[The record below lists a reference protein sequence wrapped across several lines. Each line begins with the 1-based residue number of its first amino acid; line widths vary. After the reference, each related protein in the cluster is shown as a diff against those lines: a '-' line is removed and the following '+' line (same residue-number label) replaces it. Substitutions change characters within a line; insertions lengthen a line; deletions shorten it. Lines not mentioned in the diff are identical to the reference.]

1 MPGFSIRNPYFIIV
15 VCLVL
20 LVIGVSSLARMPV
33 DLFPPINLPE
43 VVVATFYSGMPP
55 QDIETDI
62 TDPLERFFTLASGI
76 DHMESRSLL
85 GVSIIRVYFQPG
97 TNADADV
104 TELSNLAL
112 ADLKRLPP
120 GTLPPVVLK
129 FDASS
134 LPVALVTVKGEGLNE
149 TQLHDYAQ
157 FQIRNQIAVVPGAEI
172 PPPFGGNYR
181 QIMVYVDPY
190 KLLSRQLSPMDVVG
204 AVNSSNLIL
213 PAGDVKIGPDDYYVY
228 SNSLVDNM
236 NQLNAVPVKTVGDS
250 WVSVS
255 DIGRAEDAH
264 QIQYNVV
271 RVDGQR
277 SCYIPIMKQGGNTNT
292 IDVVNGIRGLV
303 GHLYDI
309 PRQMVASVVFDQSVY
324 VKEAIH
330 TVLHE
335 GLLGLILTSLM
346 ILIFLGSF
354 RATSA
359 VLLSIPLSALATFV
373 VLYMMGSTVNTM
385 ILGGLALAFSRVI
398 DNSVISLENIYR
410 HLEMGAAPIVAAE
423 AGGAE
428 VNLAVLA
435 ATLVDVVDFFPVVFL
450 YGVAKFL
457 FSALA
462 LAFCLSL
469 LASFVVAMTV
479 IPLFCS
485 RFLKAVPHAAQ
496 QNPNE
501 EYEVEPTSA
510 AGQSWWV
517 RFNASF
523 NRMFNRLLDFYEYW
537 VRRALQRPGL
547 TVAALG
553 GLFVASLAIYPVLG
567 LAFFP
572 KTDAGQFTINVKV
585 PTGMRIENTEQYVA
599 KVEQLIRQKI
609 SPADL
614 KMVVSNIG
622 VVPDFSS
629 LYTTNAGPYTATIQ
643 VALNEPHQVSS
654 FEYMDRVQT
663 AMARE
668 YPDIR
673 TFFSSGS
680 MVDAILNMG
689 MPAPIDV
696 QVSSPDLHQIYGIAQ
711 NVAAQI
717 REVRGVGQI
726 FIPQDMNYPALR
738 LDVDRVHAGE
748 LGLTQKD
755 VVDNVITALNS
766 NYMIAPNYWVDRK
779 SGNDYYLTVQYFEH
793 GPAAIQNMI
802 DLGQIPLRAH
812 REDNSSQQPC
822 AAAGKM
828 RLVSAGRFP
837 PRQAKPEVP
846 CMQDR
851 VGPKLVR
858 AMGKRVRPITVLNNV
873 AKVNYVQTPTEVDHY
888 QIQRV
893 IDLYVTPSGEDLGR
907 VTHAIQNIVGEAH
920 ISSNV
925 RVNLR
930 GMVEGMQA
938 SFESFALGFLLSFV
952 LLFLILTAQF
962 KSFVDPFLIMLA
974 IPMGF
979 VGVLIILPLTHTTLN
994 VMSLMGVLMLVGIAD
1009 SNSILIVD
1017 FAHNLERQGLS
1028 TLDAAV
1034 TACRVRLRPI
1044 LMTSLATII
1053 GMIPMA
1059 LKLGTGAEQYTPM
1072 ARAIIGGLT
1081 SSVLLTIFIV
1091 PAAYLLI
1098 YGRGK
1103 GQSKPESTAPAQPK
1117 E

>member
-15 VCLVL
+15 ICLTL
-20 LVIGVSSLARMPV
+20 LVIGVTSLARMPV

-43 VVVATFYSGMPP
+43 VVVATFYTGMPP
-55 QDIETDI
+55 EDIETDI
-62 TDPLERFFTLASGI
+62 TDPLERFFTLASGV
-76 DHMESRSLL
+76 DHMESRSML

-97 TNADADV
+97 TSADADV
-104 TELSNLAL
+104 SQLSNLAL

-172 PPPFGGNYR
+172 PGVFGGIYR

-190 KLLSRQLSPMDVVG
+190 KLASRQLSVMDVVG
-204 AVNSSNLIL
+204 AVNDSNLIL
-213 PAGDVKIGPDDYYVY
+213 PAGDVKMGPYDYFVY

-236 NQLNAVPVKTVGDS
+236 KQLGDVPLKVKGNS
-250 WVSVS
+250 WVTVN
-255 DIGRAEDAH
+255 DVGKAEDAH
-264 QIQYNVV
+264 QIQYNIV

-277 SCYIPIMKQGGNTNT
+277 SAYIPIMKQGGDTNT
-292 IDVVNGIRGLV
+292 IAVVDGVRQLIK
-303 GHLYDI
+303 HLYDI
-309 PRQMVASVVFDQSVY
+309 PQQMKTSIVFDQSVY
-324 VKEAIH
+324 VKEAID

-335 GLLGLILTSLM
+335 GFLGLILTSLM

-359 VLLSIPLSALATFV
+359 VLLSIPLSALAAFV
-373 VLYMMGSTVNTM
+373 VLAMMGGTVNTM
-385 ILGGLALAFSRVI
+385 ILGGMALAFSRVI

-410 HLEMGAAPIVAAE
+410 HLEMGAAPMIAAE
-423 AGGAE
+423 VGGQE
-428 VNLAVLA
+428 VSLAVLA

-485 RFLKAVPHAAQ
+485 RFLKAVPHVEKQ
-496 QNPNE
+496 KDKENE
-501 EYEVEPTSA
+501 YDLEPTA
-510 AGQSWWV
+510 TTGHSWME
-517 RFNASF
+517 RFNARF
-523 NRMFNRLLDFYEYW
+523 NRMFNKVLDYYEHW
-537 VRRALQRPGL
+537 VRRAVVRPGV
-547 TVAALG
+547 TVAILSG
-553 GLFVASLAIYPVLG
+553 VFLASLAIYPLLG

-572 KTDAGQFTINVKV
+572 KTDAGQFTINLKV
-585 PTGMRIENTEQYVA
+585 PTGTRIEIANEYVA
-599 KVEQLIRQKI
+599 KVEDLIRHEIEPKDFKRI
-609 SPADL
+609 
-614 KMVVSNIG
+614 VSNIG

-629 LYTTNAGPYTATIQ
+629 LYTTNSGPYTATVQ
-643 VALNEPHQVSS
+643 VALNEPHRLSS
-654 FEYMDRVQT
+654 FEYMDRVQK
-663 AMARE
+663 AMASQF
-668 YPDIR
+668 PDIR

-680 MVDAILNMG
+680 MVDAILNSG
-689 MPAPIDV
+689 APAPIDV
-696 QVSSPDLHQIYGIAQ
+696 QVSSPDLDQIYGIAQ
-711 NVAAQI
+711 TLANRI
-717 REVRGVGQI
+717 REVHGVGQI
-726 FIPQDMNYPALR
+726 YIPQDMNYPALR

-793 GPAAIQNMI
+793 GDASIHNMA
-802 DLGQIPLRAH
+802 DLGQIPLRDPGNGAGMTCGPSGPPQPGTGH
-812 REDNSSQQPC
+812 SSWAC
-822 AAAGKM
+822 LGG
-828 RLVSAGRFP
+828 GRP
-837 PRQAKPEVP
+837 T
-846 CMQDR
+846 
-851 VGPKLVR
+851 
-858 AMGKRVRPITVLNNV
+858 TVLKNV
-873 AKVNYVQTPTEVDHY
+873 VDVKQVLTPTEVDHY
-888 QIQRV
+888 QIQRAV
-893 IDLYVTPSGEDLGR
+893 DIFVTPNGEDLGR
-907 VTHAIQNIVGEAH
+907 VTSSIRNILATEK
-920 ISSNV
+920 IPSNV

-930 GMVEGMQA
+930 GMVQGMEA
-938 SFESFALGFLLSFV
+938 SFKSFAFGFLISFL

-962 KSFVDPFLIMLA
+962 KSFIDPFLIMLA

-979 VGVLIILPLTHTTLN
+979 VGVLIILPLTGSTLN

-1017 FAHNLERQGLS
+1017 FAHNLEKQGMLPA
-1028 TLDAAV
+1028 DAV
-1034 TACRVRLRPI
+1034 ITACRVRLRPI

-1059 LKLGTGAEQYTPM
+1059 LKLGTGAEQYAPM
-1072 ARAIIGGLT
+1072 AKAIIGGLT

-1091 PAAYLLI
+1091 PAAYLLV
-1098 YGRGK
+1098 YGKRGAK
-1103 GQSKPESTAPAQPK
+1103 DVANPTPGAAQ
-1117 E
+1117 

>member
-1 MPGFSIRNPYFIIV
+1 MPRFSIRNPYFIIV

-20 LVIGVSSLARMPV
+20 LVIGVTSLARMPV

-204 AVNSSNLIL
+204 AVNDSNLIL
-213 PAGDVKIGPDDYYVY
+213 PAGDVKIGLNDYYVY
-228 SNSLVDNM
+228 SNSLVDTM
-236 NQLNAVPVKTVGDS
+236 KQLDEVPIKTVGSS
-250 WVSVS
+250 WVSV
-255 DIGRAEDAH
+255 DDVGNAEDSH

-271 RVDGQR
+271 RVDSQR

-292 IDVVNGIRGLV
+292 IDVVNGIRALV

-309 PRQMVASVVFDQSVY
+309 PKQMVANVVFDQSVY

-335 GLLGLILTSLM
+335 GLLGLVLTSLM

-373 VLYMMGSTVNTM
+373 VLFMMGSTVNTM

-410 HLEMGAAPIVAAE
+410 HLEMGEAPMVAAE
-423 AGGAE
+423 VGGSE

-485 RFLKAVPHAAQ
+485 RFLKAVPHAAE
-496 QNPNE
+496 PE
-501 EYEVEPTSA
+501 HSEYEVEPTSPA
-510 AGQSWWV
+510 DQSWWD
-517 RFNASF
+517 RFNAGF
-523 NRMFNRLLDFYEYW
+523 NRMFNRVLDFYEHW
-537 VRRALQRPGL
+537 VRRAVKRPGL
-547 TVAALG
+547 TVAVLSG
-553 GLFVASLAIYPVLG
+553 VFLASLAIYPLLG

-572 KTDAGQFTINVKV
+572 QTDAGQFTINLKV
-585 PTGMRIENTEQYVA
+585 PTGTRIENTEQYVS
-599 KVEQLIRQKI
+599 KVEQLIRHEVDSK
-609 SPADL
+609 DL

-643 VALNEPHQVSS
+643 VALNEPHQLTS
-654 FEYMDRVQT
+654 FEYMDRVQR
-663 AMARE
+663 AMASE
-668 YPDIR
+668 FPDIR

-689 MPAPIDV
+689 MPAPIDI
-696 QVSSPDLHQIYGIAQ
+696 QVSSPDLPQIYDVAQ
-711 NVAAQI
+711 DLATRI
-717 REVRGVGQI
+717 RKLSGVGEVY
-726 FIPQDMNYPALR
+726 IPQDMNYPALR
-738 LDVDRVHAGE
+738 LDVDRVHAAE

-793 GPAAIQNMI
+793 GPAAIHNMI
-802 DLGQIPLRAH
+802 DLGQIPLRA
-812 REDNSSQQPC
+812 RSD
-822 AAAGKM
+822 GKM
-828 RLVSAGRFP
+828 TDGGCGPVLPARPSLRPAALADQPKSAWTCGKNLADP
-837 PRQAKPEVP
+837 KPTQPMKVQA
-846 CMQDR
+846 Q
-851 VGPKLVR
+851 
-858 AMGKRVRPITVLNNV
+858 ARPVTVLDNV
-873 AKVNYVQTPTEVDHY
+873 VKVKYLETPTEVDHY

-907 VTHAIQNIVGEAH
+907 VTRAIKDIVGGAN
-920 ISSNV
+920 IPPNV

-930 GMVEGMQA
+930 GMVEGMEA
-938 SFESFALGFLLSFV
+938 SFKSFGLGFLLSFV

-962 KSFVDPFLIMLA
+962 KSFVDPLLIMLA

-979 VGVLIILPLTHTTLN
+979 VGVLIILPLTHSTLN

-1028 TLDAAV
+1028 PADAV
-1034 TACRVRLRPI
+1034 ITACRVRLRPI

-1091 PAAYLLI
+1091 PAAYLLV
-1098 YGRGK
+1098 YGKRG
-1103 GQSKPESTAPAQPK
+1103 EK
-1117 E
+1117 EATNTTPGMAE